1 MAYTEPSD
9 DIEKMRPS
17 EGEALSLTAGSGGV
31 QAGQVVKLS
40 GDTEASPS
48 DADGETVIGVSA
60 QTVAE
65 GDEAMVLGNSARVL
79 FTAGASVSAGDALA
93 SYGGTG
99 EEGQVATAD
108 ATGDYIVGYA
118 LEGAGSQ
125 GDTFVGV
132 VDRGGQVN

>member
-1 MAYTEPSD
+1 MAYTEPSE

-17 EGEALSLTAGSGGV
+17 EGEALSLTAGVGGV

-48 DADGETVIGVSA
+48 DTDGETAIGVAA

-65 GDEAMVLGNSARVL
+65 GDECMVLGNSARVL
-79 FTAGASVSAGDALA
+79 FTAGASVSAGDALTSHGA
-93 SYGGTG
+93 TG

-108 ATGDYIVGYA
+108 GTGDYIVGYA
-118 LEGAGSQ
+118 LEGAGA
-125 GDTFVGV
+125 GGTLVGV